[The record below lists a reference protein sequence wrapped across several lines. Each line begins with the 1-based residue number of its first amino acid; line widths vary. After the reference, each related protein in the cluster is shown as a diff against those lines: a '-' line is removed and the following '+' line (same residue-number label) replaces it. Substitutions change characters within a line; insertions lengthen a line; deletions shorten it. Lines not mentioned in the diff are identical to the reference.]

1 MEAQSESGQSEFF
14 RAIVDGVPE
23 AIVVATP
30 EGQIVFFN
38 HGAEALFGYPA
49 TDVVG
54 RNITLLVPPQQGRR
68 ADPLKWLARWAAE
81 PQSQQSRFLDLQ
93 ALRADGDEMS
103 VDVRVSAG
111 KVGGERRFFI
121 TVRDITARR
130 LEQAALKDAN
140 VRAAR
145 ILQMSE
151 DAIVSC
157 DDTQTITFFNLAAER
172 MFGYPIE
179 EAVGQPLAML
189 LPVGERTGHA
199 AMIEG
204 FGADVSPSRMMSERR
219 EVRGLRRSGEM
230 FPIEAAITKVSIGG
244 ELTYTAHLRD
254 VTARRAAQSRLLES
268 ERRFRAMFDH
278 AAGALALLDPKGVV
292 LEINQAALA
301 LTEGTEPLVGRRLWE
316 LPWLGAG
323 AATPDDAGLQRL
335 RDAIAATAA
344 GATIRY
350 EAEVGEGG
358 VLRKID
364 LTLTPI
370 RDQAGH
376 VIYILP
382 EGREASA
389 IPD

>member
-1 MEAQSESGQSEFF
+1 MEAQSESGPSEFF

-30 EGQIVFFN
+30 EGVIVFFN
-38 HGAEALFGYPA
+38 HAAERLFGYSA
-49 TDVVG
+49 ADVVG
-54 RNITLLVPPQQGRR
+54 ADITLLVPPQPGRR

-81 PQSQQSRFLDLQ
+81 PQTEQSRFLDFQ
-93 ALRADGDEMS
+93 ARRRDGTEMP

-111 KVGGERRFFI
+111 DVAGERRFFI
-121 TVRDITARR
+121 TVRDNTARR
-130 LEQAALKDAN
+130 LEQAMLKDAN
-140 VRAAR
+140 LRAAR
-145 ILQMSE
+145 ILLMAE

-172 MFGYPIE
+172 MFGYRME
-179 EAVGQPLAML
+179 EAIGQPLAML
-189 LPVGERTGHA
+189 LPEGERTGHA
-199 AMIEG
+199 AMIEQ
-204 FGADVSPSRMMSERR
+204 FGDDVSPSRMMSERR
-219 EVRGLRRSGEM
+219 GVRGLRRSGET
-230 FPIEAAITKVSIGG
+230 FPIEAAITKVSVGG

-254 VTARRAAQSRLLES
+254 VSARHAAQSRLAES

-292 LEINQAALA
+292 LEINQAARA
-301 LTEGTEPLVGRRLWE
+301 LTEGADPLVGRRLWE

-323 AATPDDAGLQRL
+323 SATPDDPGRERL
-335 RDAIAATAA
+335 KDAIAAAAA

-350 EAEVGEGG
+350 EAELDAGG
-358 VLRKID
+358 VARKID

-370 RDQAGH
+370 RDQNGH

-382 EGREASA
+382 EGREAIA
-389 IPD
+389 LPA